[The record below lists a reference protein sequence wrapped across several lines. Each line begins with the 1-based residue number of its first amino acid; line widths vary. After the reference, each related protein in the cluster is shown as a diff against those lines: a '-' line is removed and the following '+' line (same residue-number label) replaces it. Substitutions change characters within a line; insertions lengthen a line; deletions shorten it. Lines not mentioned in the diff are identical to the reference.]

1 MKGTASY
8 TKLALAMDYDVTIT
22 RKSSGIFEENMKT
35 SEELTII
42 IVLQCV

>member
-1 MKGTASY
+1 MKGTARF